1 MTGTRITNRNGRT
14 SRHGEE
20 DQERGGGAGTRRR
33 SRNEEEEQERGGGA
47 GTRRRSR
54 NVEELKTAREGCYTS
69 RVKGAAPSEGPA
81 SILGM
86 GCSTWDIDVPHG
98 GRTNC

>member
-1 MTGTRITNRNGRT
+1 MNRGTKRT
-14 SRHGEE
+14 SRNEDEQEE
-20 DQERGGGAGTRRR
+20 RRRGAGTKVT
-33 SRNEEEEQERGGGA
+33 SRNEEEEQERRGGA
-47 GTRRRSR
+47 GTKKNRR
-54 NVEELKTAREGCYTS
+54 NEDEQ
-69 RVKGAAPSEGPA
+69 GAAPSEGPA